1 MDYRRNRPR
10 RDAGGRVSKI
20 PKIAGPSSQK
30 VESEHCAGLET
41 SYDTAS
47 KAGIQQTRGGE
58 VSRQPASYIFTKSP
72 KPLSCERGPKAARR
86 QPAGGVD

>member
-47 KAGIQQTRGGE
+47 FAGMT
-58 VSRQPASYIFTKSP
+58 VF
-72 KPLSCERGPKAARR
+72 LAAI
-86 QPAGGVD
+86 AHS